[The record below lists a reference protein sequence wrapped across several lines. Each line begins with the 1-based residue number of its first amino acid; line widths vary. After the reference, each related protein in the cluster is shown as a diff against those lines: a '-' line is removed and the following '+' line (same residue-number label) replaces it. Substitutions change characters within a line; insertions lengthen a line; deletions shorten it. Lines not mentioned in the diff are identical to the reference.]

1 MISAEVVNIGDE
13 ACEVV
18 AGTISTGLLARQHQ
32 KVEITLTLLEQGG
45 TAGRYGFNVFF
56 GIQFIQKAL
65 GWLLHSTCMD
75 WRSLCSP

>member
-45 TAGRYGFNVFF
+45 TAGRKLLAGCC
-56 GIQFIQKAL
+56 IQHVWIGDRFAAL
-65 GWLLHSTCMD
+65 EHI
-75 WRSLCSP
+75 